1 MSGNSN
7 NKDKFLFVPTP
18 RQLNRNDFINYNKSV
33 VVAHW
38 KAATAASRK
47 DSELY
52 DCTLEGLSRA
62 SRVELMLMGGGLLW
76 LSPCTKMSTTKRYL
90 LDDYGLFSIE
100 VPVVRT

>member
-1 MSGNSN
+1 MSGNSK

-18 RQLNRNDFINYNKSV
+18 RQLNRNDFINYNKNV

-52 DCTLEGLSRA
+52 DCTLKGLSRA
-62 SRVELMLMGGGLLW
+62 SRVELMLMGGG
-76 LSPCTKMSTTKRYL
+76 KRMAC
-90 LDDYGLFSIE
+90 YGYPRAQKCLPLRGTCWMITDCS
-100 VPVVRT
+100 R